1 MGIET
6 EIEQEVAGL
15 LKEKARLFKCF
26 ESVTEQMMTDSPEDI
41 DRMIECVSKRE
52 SLKEQIDDLDMKV
65 REAAGRSRVGSV
77 IMKASKNQ
85 CNYSELQPG
94 EREIFEAGQEL
105 FGIITRIRDM
115 EPQIRKNMESMMSVL
130 KERIKQNKNN
140 SRFTGYMNSMGVQA
154 AKGVLYDK
162 KR

>member
-15 LKEKARLFKCF
+15 LKEKARLFICF

-77 IMKASKNQ
+77 ILKASEPMQ
-85 CNYSELQPG
+85 
-94 EREIFEAGQEL
+94 L
-105 FGIITRIRDM
+105 FGASARRKRNIRGRPGAVWNYYTHQGYGTAD
-115 EPQIRKNMESMMSVL
+115 Q
-130 KERIKQNKNN
+130 KEYGINDER
-140 SRFTGYMNSMGVQA
+140 SERTH
-154 AKGVLYDK
+154 
-162 KR
+162 